1 MSLYQ
6 FPPIFD
12 ESMTRED
19 RAEVIRDIAEQAEAT
34 FQREYFKI
42 NEWFHQ
48 YDALYLLAYCAAYF
62 LAHPEGIDPEAQ
74 GSLDFYPHYLEILQA
89 FSLMQ
94 ERSFLSKPLA
104 ERAEDLLDLMENVG
118 NAISL
123 RGMVNPGDLTD
134 EELHQRQVLLNIRAQ
149 TAAVRNW
156 AHPPHMRRVIHA
168 LGETVRQDFIS
179 LYGVDP
185 IGFMDALL
193 RLSETADQ
201 RLNQHIGQIRH
212 FYQQSSYQRVASSY
226 VESFPEVCDFDADRI
241 FEIAGRNLESLK
253 VLLVQHA
260 DFRLV
265 DSLTF
270 TLEDI
275 AGAYG
280 EEVDL
285 KALTHLL
292 DMLAIEFGDLRDQDK
307 EHVILDNPV
316 WSKPFIKVDQ
326 ETYFSAVIGL
336 MPHYIQGLL
345 DSLVSADP
353 GLKQRYHLQKAR
365 YLEDEIENLFRES
378 FPGGK
383 IYRGSMWEDG
393 FGANGENDLTVIVGC
408 VAFVVEAKSG
418 LIPPSAGR
426 GAPERFRWTVKQLV
440 DEPAEQAD
448 RFVRVLK
455 SLQTPGAFQTKD
467 GSVNTLDP
475 GGVRYFIPL
484 TITLEQFGLVSNL
497 RQLVES
503 GISMKQFPEIASV
516 ISLTD
521 LMMIFEI
528 LDLQS
533 EKVHYLARRREF
545 DAHVLWHGTESD
557 ILAFY
562 LDNGFNIG
570 EAEYSG
576 EHRLVLTLSSK
587 RLDPYFHGQA
597 AGVPTPKPGLTLTP
611 WWKAMLQRLDG
622 GPTQQWLEAALLLL
636 NVPYTDQQ
644 KVERQFDKLR
654 GRVWGGKLKMPHNW
668 IILITEPPQRRFF
681 LAVYPYM
688 GIQRDLRNSII
699 DEILNSTEAEESRGA
714 ICIGIDLE
722 QDDVPYSVAAFRQTS
737 ELFDQLQPAEPD
749 S

>member
-1 MSLYQ
+1 MGLYQ
-6 FPPIFD
+6 VPPIFA

-19 RAEVIRDIAEQAEAT
+19 RSAVIRDIAEQAEAA

-74 GSLDFYPHYLEILQA
+74 GSLDFYPHYLEMLQA

-94 ERSFLSKPLA
+94 ERSFLSKPLGEGA
-104 ERAEDLLDLMENVG
+104 GDLLDLMGRVG

-123 RGMVNPGDLTD
+123 RGMGNPSDLTD
-134 EELHQRQVLLNIRAQ
+134 EELHQRDVLLNIRHQ
-149 TAAVRNW
+149 TTAVRNW
-156 AHPPHMRRVIHA
+156 AQPQHGRKVVHA
-168 LGETVRQDFIS
+168 LAETVRQDFIS
-179 LYGVDP
+179 LYGVNLVT
-185 IGFMDALL
+185 FMDALL
-193 RLSETADQ
+193 RLSETADD
-201 RLNQHIGQIRH
+201 RFNQHISRVRH

-226 VESFPEVCDFDADRI
+226 VESFPGVRDLDADRI

-253 VLLVQHA
+253 ILLLQHA
-260 DFRLV
+260 DFRLA

-275 AGAYG
+275 AAEYG

-285 KALTHLL
+285 KSLKHLL
-292 DMLAIEFGDLRDQDK
+292 DKLAIEFGDLRDQDK

-326 ETYFSAVIGL
+326 ETYFSAVLGL
-336 MPHYIQGLL
+336 MPHYTQFLL
-345 DSLVSADP
+345 DSLVSADL
-353 GLKQRYHLQKAR
+353 GLQQRYRLRKAR

-378 FPGGK
+378 FPGGN
-383 IYRGSMWEDG
+383 IYRGSMWDDG
-393 FGANGENDLTVIVGC
+393 FGTNGENDLTVVVGC

-418 LIPPSAGR
+418 LIPPSASR
-426 GAPERFRWTVKQLV
+426 GAPERFRWTVRQLI
-440 DEPAEQAD
+440 DEPAEQAN
-448 RFVRVLK
+448 RFIRVLK
-455 SLQTPGAFQTKD
+455 SLKTPHVFQTKD
-467 GSVNTLDP
+467 GSVNTIDP
-475 GGVRYFIPL
+475 VGVRYFIPL

-503 GISMKQFPEIASV
+503 GISTKQLPEIASV

-562 LDNGFNIG
+562 LDNGFNVG

-576 EHRLVLTLSSK
+576 EHRLVLTMSPK
-587 RLDPYFHGQA
+587 RLDPYFQGQA
-597 AGVPTPKPGLTLTP
+597 AGVDTPKPRLTLTS
-611 WWKAMLQRLDG
+611 WWKAMLQRLDRG
-622 GPTQQWLEAALLLL
+622 STQHWLEAAILLL
-636 NVPYTDQQ
+636 NVPYRDQQ
-644 KVERQFDKLR
+644 KVERQSEKLR
-654 GRVWGGKLKMPHNW
+654 GRVRGGKLKMPHNW
-668 IILITEPPQRRFF
+668 VILITKPPQRRFF

-688 GIQRDLRNSII
+688 GIQRDIRNSTI
-699 DEILNSTEAEESRGA
+699 DDILNSPEAEESRGA

-737 ELFDQLQPAEPD
+737 DLFDEFQPVEPD